1 MGSLGQTAGHAN
13 TPFGTKV
20 FYKPSLLDTPSYISQ
35 NYDSDVLA
43 IKAKLCSANL
53 A

>member
-20 FYKPSLLDTPSYISQ
+20 FYKPSLLDTPSF
-35 NYDSDVLA
+35 NYNSDVLA
-43 IKAKLCSANL
+43 IKARSYFGNQAL
-53 A
+53 